1 MRRILSALLVS
12 LITATALP
20 AVPVEASQPV
30 APVAPV
36 VPHVA
41 IQPSAKVLAERARL
55 RHQKAVTTTTLRAIS
70 FAAAAVQTSVA
81 RLRAEWQ
88 QVAICE
94 VGGDW
99 GMTGPKYS
107 GIGFLNTTWSNF
119 GGTKFARLAG
129 EASRDQQ
136 ILIGMRVTGGWV
148 PDQYGCSPGG
158 W

>member
-1 MRRILSALLVS
+1 V
-12 LITATALP
+12 
-20 AVPVEASQPV
+20 AVK
-30 APVAPV
+30 
-36 VPHVA
+36 
-41 IQPSAKVLAERARL
+41 PSAKVLAERARL
-55 RHQKAVTTTTLRAIS
+55 RHQKAVTTTTLRAMS
-70 FAAAAVQTSVA
+70 FAAAAVQTSVV

-94 VGGDW
+94 VGGNW
-99 GMTGPKYS
+99 AMTGPRYS
-107 GIGFLNTTWSNF
+107 GIGFLNTTWSTF